1 MKATAASYLFYSY
14 RSNTVRV
21 PYCQWHGFAI
31 FCHHCRR
38 ENGCHWDATDTMMNM
53 NNSVTSDFYTPH
65 RKVKTL
71 IPIAL
76 LLAMTAELHPAVSS
90 LEACQTPA
98 R

>member
-1 MKATAASYLFYSY
+1 MKVTTASYLFYSC

-21 PYCQWHGFAI
+21 PYCRQHGFAI
-31 FCHHCRR
+31 FCPHREQ
-38 ENGCHWDATDTMMNM
+38 ENGCHWDATDPMMNM
-53 NNSVTSDFYTPH
+53 NSSVTSDFYTPH

-76 LLAMTAELHPAVSS
+76 LPSMTAELHPAVSS

>member
-1 MKATAASYLFYSY
+1 MMVATAGYLSYSY

-21 PYCQWHGFAI
+21 PYCWWHGFVL
-31 FCHHCRR
+31 FCPHRKR
-38 ENGCHWDATDTMMNM
+38 ENKCHCEATDLARNIEIP
-53 NNSVTSDFYTPH
+53 VVCDFAVLY

-76 LLAMTAELHPAVSS
+76 LPSMTAELHPAVSS